1 MDILTIVLLSVLV
14 VLAIIIVILLLLGQQ
29 KNSGEDLKLY
39 MQKEY
44 EGLKIQLKDL
54 MYETNDKSTK
64 DLYQFKDI
72 ITNQLE
78 LKLKEMN
85 TLVEKRLD
93 SGFQKSDHTFK
104 GVIERLAKIDEAQKN
119 IESLSKEVVSLNSVL
134 TDKKTRGIFGE
145 VQLYQ
150 LLVAVFGE
158 KESLYKK
165 QATLSTGVIADAMI
179 YAPEPMGAVAV
190 DSKFPYDNY
199 NRMIN
204 TELHKSDREQ
214 AMKLFVSDVKRHI
227 DAIASKYIIE
237 GETSEQAIM
246 FIPAEA
252 IFAEI
257 TAHHGLLI
265 EHANNKKV
273 WMASP
278 TTLFSTLTMI
288 QVFVKNLKRDE
299 QIKIIVEELNKLD
312 KEFDRYS
319 DRWNKLSRT
328 LDAVVKDSKAIHTTT
343 GKIKKKFDYIKDAKF
358 EQAHLVD
365 SEQDEEEDI
374 DDDNVDS

>member
-1 MDILTIVLLSVLV
+1 METLTIVLLSVLI
-14 VLAIIIVILLLLGQQ
+14 VLVILALVLLFFNNQN
-29 KNSGEDLKLY
+29 NSDQEMKVY

-44 EGLKIQLKDL
+44 EALKLQLKDL
-54 MYETNDKSTK
+54 MFETNEKNTK

-78 LKLKEMN
+78 QKLKEMN
-85 TLVEKRLD
+85 ALVEKRLE
-93 SGFQKSDHTFK
+93 SGFEKSDQTFK

-150 LLVAVFGE
+150 LLEAVFGE

-165 QATLSTGVIADAMI
+165 QATLSTGVIADAMV

-199 NRMIN
+199 NKMIN
-204 TELHKSDREQ
+204 TELHKTDREQ
-214 AMKLFVSDVKRHI
+214 ATKLFVSDVKRHI

-257 TAHHGLLI
+257 TAHHGQLI

-319 DRWNKLSRT
+319 ERWDKLSRS
-328 LDAVVKDSKAIHTTT
+328 LESVVKDSKAIHTTT

-358 EQAHLVD
+358 DQAHLVD
-365 SEQDEEEDI
+365 VEQDEEEAE
-374 DDDNVDS
+374 DDRNNN

>member
-1 MDILTIVLLSVLV
+1 MDMLNTVLLIVLIVLV
-14 VLAIIIVILLLLGQQ
+14 IFVVVFLMLQQQ
-29 KNSGEDLKLY
+29 KDSDQDLKVY

-54 MYETNDKSTK
+54 MHETNEKNTK

-78 LKLKEMN
+78 QKLKEMN
-85 TLVEKRLD
+85 ALVEKRLE
-93 SGFQKSDHTFK
+93 SGFEKSDQTFK

-119 IESLSKEVVSLNSVL
+119 IEALSKEVVSLNSVL

-158 KESLYKK
+158 KETLYKK
-165 QATLSTGVIADAMI
+165 QATLTTGVIADAMI
-179 YAPEPMGAVAV
+179 YAPEPMGAVAI

-199 NRMIN
+199 NKMIN
-204 TELHKSDREQ
+204 AELHKSDREQ
-214 AMKLFVSDVKRHI
+214 AMKLFVGDVKRHI

-257 TAHHGLLI
+257 TAHHGSLI

-319 DRWNKLSRT
+319 DRWDKLSRT

-343 GKIKKKFDYIKDAKF
+343 GKIKKKFDYIKDAQF

-365 SEQDEEEDI
+365 SEQDEEEEE
-374 DDDNVDS
+374 DDRDNS

>member
-1 MDILTIVLLSVLV
+1 MDTAIIILLSILV
-14 VLAIIIVILLLLGQQ
+14 VLIVVALVLIILQTQ
-29 KNSGEDLKLY
+29 KQGDQDLKVY

-44 EGLKIQLKDL
+44 EALKLQLKDL
-54 MYETNDKSTK
+54 IHETNDKNTK
-64 DLYQFKDI
+64 DLYHFKDI

-78 LKLKEMN
+78 QKLKDMN
-85 TLVEKRLD
+85 ALVEKRLEN
-93 SGFQKSDHTFK
+93 GFEKSDKTFK

-119 IESLSKEVVSLNSVL
+119 IETLSKEVVSLNSVL
-134 TDKKTRGIFGE
+134 TDKKTRGVFGE

-150 LLVAVFGE
+150 LLEAVFGQ

-165 QATLSTGVIADAMI
+165 QATLSTGVIADAMV
-179 YAPEPMGAVAV
+179 YAPEPMGAVAI

-199 NRMIN
+199 NKMIN
-204 TELHKSDREQ
+204 AELHQSERDQATKS
-214 AMKLFVSDVKRHI
+214 FVSDVKKHI

-257 TAHHGLLI
+257 TARHGSVI
-265 EHANNKKV
+265 EYANNKKV

-358 EQAHLVD
+358 DRAQIIDVEQ
-365 SEQDEEEDI
+365 QNEDN
-374 DDDNVDS
+374 DD